1 MCIINN
7 SLVNFTNH
15 VATQKF
21 SFCCMVLLSMYQ
33 VRQQITMI
41 SSHELSW
48 PMLLFFGMEIC
59 IYTSVFWTFSGKK
72 KSFSKIALLKLQMSF
87 WYSEQ
92 YNVELKNLVTLINLF
107 HANLQARAISI
118 LKTNFKKLKKEIW
131 MFYREERRD

>member
-21 SFCCMVLLSMYQ
+21 SFCCMVLLSRYQ
-33 VRQQITMI
+33 VRQQLWYLHMNSVDPCYYFLEWKFVFI
-41 SSHELSW
+41 
-48 PMLLFFGMEIC
+48 PQFFERFQ
-59 IYTSVFWTFSGKK
+59 VKK